1 MTSPA
6 APAPQPSPADAPPA
20 RRRPAPVLARVVRT
34 ERLTPHLVRV
44 VLGGPGMAPFGTPTH
59 ADSYVKLGFAPAG
72 PRPLGPDGRVD
83 VDALRAALGD
93 AHDVRLR
100 AYTVRT
106 WDAAAH
112 ELTVDVVL
120 HGDEGL
126 AGPWAAGAQPGDDVL
141 VHGPGG
147 AWSPEPAADAHLLVG
162 DASALP
168 AVAVGL
174 EALPAEAVGLAV
186 LEVHGPEDE
195 VPLTAPAGVEV
206 RWVHTGTGVPGVALV
221 DAVRAWPWPAGRVC
235 AFVHG
240 EAGAVKELR
249 AYLRAER
256 RVARGD
262 LSISGYWRLGA
273 DDEGW
278 RAAKR
283 DWAAQIEA
291 AEAAAG
297 LD

>member
-1 MTSPA
+1 MTLPAASPA
-6 APAPQPSPADAPPA
+6 
-20 RRRPAPVLARVVRT
+20 RPAPVPPDRRPPPVLAQVVRT
-34 ERLTPHLVRV
+34 ERLTPRLARV
-44 VLGGPGMAPFGTPTH
+44 VLGGPGMAPLDAPEH
-59 ADSYVKLGFAPAG
+59 ADSYVKLGF
-72 PRPLGPDGRVD
+72 LPDGVPVALRD
-83 VDALRAALGD
+83 DGRIDPDALRAALPPGEQ
-93 AHDVRLR
+93 VRLR
-100 AYTVRT
+100 AYTVRAY
-106 WDAAAH
+106 DAMTH
-112 ELTVDVVL
+112 ELTADFVV

-126 AGPWAAGAQPGDDVL
+126 AGPWAVAARPGDEVL
-141 VHGPGG
+141 VYGPGG
-147 AWSPEPAADAHLLVG
+147 AWSPDPTADTHLLVG

-168 AVAVGL
+168 AIAASL
-174 EALPAEAVGLAV
+174 ERLPRDAVGLAV
-186 LEVHGPEDE
+186 VEVHDADDE
-195 VPLTAPAGVEV
+195 IALDAPAGVEV

-221 DAVRAWPWPAGRVC
+221 DAVRSWPWPAGRVC

-249 AYLRAER
+249 GYLRAER

-283 DWAAQIEA
+283 EWAQSIEA

>member
-1 MTSPA
+1 MTALP
-6 APAPQPSPADAPPA
+6 APAPQGAPDAPP
-20 RRRPAPVLARVVRT
+20 RRKPPVVAQVVRT
-34 ERLTPHLVRV
+34 QRLTPRLARV
-44 VLGGPGMAPFGTPTH
+44 VLGGPGMAPFDAPVH

-83 VDALRAALGD
+83 AEALRASLPPGEQ
-93 AHDVRLR
+93 VRLR
-100 AYTVRT
+100 AYTVRA
-106 WDAAAH
+106 WDPTAH
-112 ELTVDVVL
+112 ELTLDVVL

-126 AGPWAAGAQPGDDVL
+126 AGPWAAAAVPGDEVL
-141 VHGPGG
+141 VLGPGG
-147 AWSPEPAADAHLLVG
+147 AWSPDPTADAHLLVG

-174 EALPAEAVGLAV
+174 ERMPRDAVGVAV
-186 LEVHGPEDE
+186 VEVHDADDE
-195 VPLTAPAGVEV
+195 IPLDAPPGVEV

-221 DAVRAWPWPAGRVC
+221 DAVRAWPWPTGRVC

-249 AYLRAER
+249 GYLRTER
-256 RVARGD
+256 GVARTD

-278 RAAKR
+278 RAAKKQ
-283 DWAAQIEA
+283 WAQQIEA

>member
-1 MTSPA
+1 M
-6 APAPQPSPADAPPA
+6 
-20 RRRPAPVLARVVRT
+20 LARVVRT
-34 ERLTPHLVRV
+34 ERLTPHLLRV
-44 VLGGPGMAPFGTPTH
+44 VLGGPGMAPIAPPTE
-59 ADSYVKLGFAPAG
+59 ADSYVKLGFAPDG

-83 VDALRAALGD
+83 VEALRAALPQG
-93 AHDVRLR
+93 AEVRLR
-100 AYTVRT
+100 AYTVRAY
-106 WDAAAH
+106 DATTH
-112 ELTVDVVL
+112 QLTVDVVV
-120 HGDEGL
+120 HGDEGV
-126 AGPWAAGAQPGDDVL
+126 AGPWALAARPGDEVL

-147 AWSPEPAADAHLLVG
+147 AWSPDPEAEVHLLAG

-174 EALPAEAVGLAV
+174 ERLPRDAVGLAV
-186 LEVHGPEDE
+186 LEVHDADDE
-195 VPLTAPAGVEV
+195 LPLDAPAGVEV

-221 DAVRAWPWPAGRVC
+221 DAVRSWPWPAGRVC

-249 AYLRAER
+249 GYLRAER

-278 RAAKR
+278 RAAKK
-283 DWAAQIEA
+283 DWARQIEA

>member
-1 MTSPA
+1 MTLPGTSSLPASPA
-6 APAPQPSPADAPPA
+6 APPV

-34 ERLTPHLVRV
+34 QRLTPRLARV
-44 VLGGPGMAPFGTPTH
+44 VLGGPGMAPFEAPLH
-59 ADSYVKLGFAPAG
+59 ADSYVKLGFAPPG

-83 VDALRAALGD
+83 ADALRAALPSGEE
-93 AHDVRLR
+93 VRMR
-100 AYTVRT
+100 AYTVRAYDPAT
-106 WDAAAH
+106 H
-112 ELTVDVVL
+112 QLTLDFVV
-120 HGDEGL
+120 HGDEGV
-126 AGPWAAGAQPGDDVL
+126 AGPWAAQAQPGDEVL
-141 VHGPGG
+141 VFGPGG
-147 AWSPEPAADAHLLVG
+147 AWSPDPTADAHLLVG

-174 EALPAEAVGLAV
+174 EALPRDAVGLAV
-186 LEVHGPEDE
+186 LEVHDADE
-195 VPLTAPAGVEV
+195 EVAIDAPPGMEV

-221 DAVRAWPWPAGRVC
+221 DAVRAWPWPTGRVC

-240 EAGAVKELR
+240 EAGAVQELR
-249 AYLRAER
+249 AYLRAEL
-256 RVARGD
+256 RVARAD

-278 RAAKR
+278 RAAKKA
-283 DWAAQIEA
+283 WAARIEA

>member
-1 MTSPA
+1 MTLPGAPTTTPQASPT
-6 APAPQPSPADAPPA
+6 AP
-20 RRRPAPVLARVVRT
+20 RRRPAPVLAQVVRT
-34 ERLTPHLVRV
+34 ERLTPRLARV
-44 VLGGPGMAPFGTPTH
+44 VLGGPGMAPFDTPEH
-59 ADSYVKLGFAPAG
+59 ADSYVKLGFAPPG
-72 PRPLGPDGRVD
+72 PRPLGPDGRID
-83 VDALRAALGD
+83 GEALRAALPPGEE
-93 AHDVRLR
+93 VRLR
-100 AYTVRT
+100 AYTVRAYDPAT
-106 WDAAAH
+106 H
-112 ELTVDVVL
+112 ELTLDFVV

-126 AGPWAAGAQPGDDVL
+126 AGPWAVAAQPGDDVL
-141 VHGPGG
+141 VFGPGG
-147 AWSPEPAADAHLLVG
+147 AWSPDPTAAWHLLVG

-168 AVAVGL
+168 AVAVAL
-174 EALPAEAVGLAV
+174 ERLPRDAVGLAV
-186 LEVHGPEDE
+186 LEVHDAGEEIALD
-195 VPLTAPAGVEV
+195 APAGVEV

-221 DAVRAWPWPAGRVC
+221 DAVRAWTWPTERVC